1 MILRD
6 WCDLPGE
13 ALAPV
18 YEAERRRWQQMLQ
31 WDSAAACLEVEHA
44 RVTWGLPGFVA
55 LDPAGRIRGMAYYL
69 LEHDRVDIGGI
80 VSDADIATGVLLDG
94 IVTVA
99 RALDLGTVRMLTLD
113 AAAAL
118 SSSLRMRG
126 FAIEPHLYLSR
137 SLAPPALTPTVEA
150 ASGRPIVGGA
160 SGRPGVGAGFSRPIL
175 ASRAGRLLTRLV
187 ERTRPAP
194 CEAPLDT
201 WQADDV
207 EPAAALLARSYDRA
221 SGCLFAPT
229 HAAGEWSRYVRNLVT
244 HVGCGIL
251 NPTMTQ
257 VLRDASE
264 MRALSLVTDIA
275 PGVAH
280 LVQLAV
286 DPSRRGARLG
296 ETLVQRSCDR
306 LRDGG
311 YHALTLLVAS
321 SNAPAR
327 ALYDRSGFRH
337 DATFLAATLDVRAMR
352 GEQGEAALATA

>member
-13 ALAPV
+13 ALVPV
-18 YEAERRRWQQMLQ
+18 YEAERRRWQQWLQ
-31 WDSAAACLEVEHA
+31 WDSAAACLEIEHA

-55 LDPAGRIRGMAYYL
+55 LDPSGCIRGMAYYL

-80 VSDADIATGVLLDG
+80 VSDADAATDVLLDG
-94 IVTVA
+94 IITVA
-99 RALDLGTVRMLTLD
+99 RALDLGTVRMLAPD
-113 AAAAL
+113 AAVTL
-118 SSSLRMRG
+118 GSSLRMRG
-126 FAIEPHLYLSR
+126 FAIEPHLYLSC
-137 SLAPPALTPTVEA
+137 SLSRPTVEA
-150 ASGRPIVGGA
+150 GA
-160 SGRPGVGAGFSRPIL
+160 GRPGAGAGLSGPLL
-175 ASRAGRLLTRLV
+175 ASRAGRLWTRLID
-187 ERTRPAP
+187 RPRPAP
-194 CEAPLDT
+194 CPAPLDT

-207 EPAAALLARSYDRA
+207 EAAAALLARSYDHA

-251 NPTMTQ
+251 NPAMTQ
-257 VLRDASE
+257 VLRDGSE

-286 DPSRRGARLG
+286 DPSCRGARLG
-296 ETLVQRSCDR
+296 DVLVQRSCDR

-327 ALYDRSGFRH
+327 ALYDRLGFRH
-337 DATFLAATLDVRAMR
+337 DATFLSATLDVRAMR
-352 GEQGEAALATA
+352 GQQGEAVLATA